1 MQLPPTTFVNIA
13 RGIIDDAT
21 GYPTEVDSD
30 PHAVA
35 VPAVLTSTSR
45 FTQDQASG
53 TPRQVTTLTCVLP
66 RGTDVRDDDRITD
79 TATGAIYTVTAVNTG
94 TSYGFAAGVVAT
106 LSAVGA

>member
-1 MQLPPTTFVNIA
+1 MQLPPTTFVDIA
-13 RGIIDDAT
+13 RAT
-21 GYPTEVDSD
+21 GVDAYGDPTDVNSA

-35 VPAVLTSTSR
+35 VPAALASTSR
-45 FTQDQASG
+45 TSQDPATG

-79 TATGAIYTVTAVNTG
+79 TATGATYYVTAINTG
-94 TSYGFAAGVVAT
+94 TSYGFSAGIVAT